1 MSALIIFD
9 PIDSEKSYYLILR
22 KLSRDMKMES
32 NLLISIPNVKKK
44 KENQT
49 NPNQPT
55 NPKTPKNFGKQ
66 NFWSVPFPHFYLF
79 WTLGCPQTFPSRSTN
94 FSLSLPSQH
103 WQKALVK
110 KVLLFWR
117 LEDVSLRFYLQQ
129 SLKPVHGNLITLLKH
144 FLLPL

>member
-55 NPKTPKNFGKQ
+55 NQPPKPQ
-66 NFWSVPFPHFYLF
+66 EFWEAKFLKCAFPTFLSVLDTWVPPDFP
-79 WTLGCPQTFPSRSTN
+79 Q
-94 FSLSLPSQH
+94 
-103 WQKALVK
+103 
-110 KVLLFWR
+110 
-117 LEDVSLRFYLQQ
+117 
-129 SLKPVHGNLITLLKH
+129 
-144 FLLPL
+144 